1 MALRNFI
8 FIDKNKMYSFYS
20 QIFEGVAESL
30 VKSVF
35 YSNEDKN
42 MTGKKLEETLIEA
55 SVKVQNVVL
64 FDHIYNSLE
73 AKMLPNILVIDDKTT
88 REDIK
93 PSSII
98 KVSGYVTIEDYEHLS
113 YLMGNF
119 NDIGLAVANMQM
131 QSKDSSNKQSNNSI
145 EKYAKENGLT
155 LDKKFTASI
164 VKIIENFHGDSMEIV
179 IENEN
184 STLDIGFKAL
194 LDPKYLR
201 ISPNELRILYGH
213 KPCMKW
219 TMVGEVTDIS
229 YMSDRHQERSK
240 NAFSELFTHLNDV
253 DHSFSKST
261 EESCDMIRISPIA
274 VYIEHEN
281 ITAVPEG
288 TAVNDQI

>member
-1 MALRNFI
+1 
-8 FIDKNKMYSFYS
+8 
-20 QIFEGVAESL
+20 
-30 VKSVF
+30 
-35 YSNEDKN
+35 
-42 MTGKKLEETLIEA
+42 
-55 SVKVQNVVL
+55 
-64 FDHIYNSLE
+64 
-73 AKMLPNILVIDDKTT
+73 
-88 REDIK
+88 
-93 PSSII
+93 
-98 KVSGYVTIEDYEHLS
+98 
-113 YLMGNF
+113 
-119 NDIGLAVANMQM
+119 
-131 QSKDSSNKQSNNSI
+131 
-145 EKYAKENGLT
+145 
-155 LDKKFTASI
+155 
-164 VKIIENFHGDSMEIV
+164 MEIV

-240 NAFSELFTHLNDV
+240 NAFSEMFKHLNDV

-281 ITAVPEG
+281 TTAAPEG
-288 TAVNDQI
+288 TADSSQI

>member
-119 NDIGLAVANMQM
+119 NDIGLAIANMQM
-131 QSKDSSNKQSNNSI
+131 QSKDNLNKQSNNSI

-179 IENEN
+179 IENEE
-184 STLDIGFKAL
+184 SALDIGFKAL

-201 ISPNELRILYGH
+201 VSPNELRILYGH

-229 YMSDRHQERSK
+229 YLSERHQGKSK
-240 NAFSELFTHLNDV
+240 NAFSELFMHLNDV

-274 VYIEHEN
+274 VYIEHES
-281 ITAVPEG
+281 ITAAPEG
-288 TAVNDQI
+288 TAVNNQI

>member
-1 MALRNFI
+1 
-8 FIDKNKMYSFYS
+8 
-20 QIFEGVAESL
+20 
-30 VKSVF
+30 
-35 YSNEDKN
+35 
-42 MTGKKLEETLIEA
+42 
-55 SVKVQNVVL
+55 
-64 FDHIYNSLE
+64 
-73 AKMLPNILVIDDKTT
+73 
-88 REDIK
+88 
-93 PSSII
+93 
-98 KVSGYVTIEDYEHLS
+98 
-113 YLMGNF
+113 
-119 NDIGLAVANMQM
+119 
-131 QSKDSSNKQSNNSI
+131 
-145 EKYAKENGLT
+145 
-155 LDKKFTASI
+155 
-164 VKIIENFHGDSMEIV
+164 MEIV
-179 IENEN
+179 IENED

-281 ITAVPEG
+281 ITAAPEG
-288 TAVNDQI
+288 AADDSQI